1 MNPFQSPQL
10 YHEHF
15 HGSEAVK
22 FRIWSGQKAS
32 SRGCHSSGRYSEAVT
47 DSIHASSPAIH
58 TSRRL
63 KRLAIA
69 AAGLAVI
76 APLTTGCYNGLD
88 ASTNVQATT
97 AAGNGV
103 QANVGMIAI
112 DNATLVQGPAT
123 TGTLLM
129 RVTNQGVETDAL
141 VQASINGQPAEI
153 VGSVVEITPSSSV
166 SFAWDSVHYVNTIA
180 LNVPM
185 SSYVPVE
192 LLFEKAGVVEFNA
205 LTVPP
210 TGVYEGIAPGN

>member
-1 MNPFQSPQL
+1 L
-10 YHEHF
+10 R
-15 HGSEAVK
+15 K
-22 FRIWSGQKAS
+22 
-32 SRGCHSSGRYSEAVT
+32 
-47 DSIHASSPAIH
+47 
-58 TSRRL
+58 
-63 KRLAIA
+63 LAIA

-76 APLTTGCYNGLD
+76 APITTGCYNGMD

-103 QANVGMIAI
+103 QANVGSMTI

-129 RVTNQGVETDAL
+129 RITNQGVETDSL
-141 VQASINGQPAEI
+141 VQASINGEPAEI
-153 VGSVVEITPSSSV
+153 VGGVVEFTPGASV
-166 SFAWDSVHYVNTIA
+166 SFAWDSMNYVNTIA

>member
-1 MNPFQSPQL
+1 M
-10 YHEHF
+10 
-15 HGSEAVK
+15 
-22 FRIWSGQKAS
+22 
-32 SRGCHSSGRYSEAVT
+32 
-47 DSIHASSPAIH
+47 
-58 TSRRL
+58 
-63 KRLAIA
+63 A
-69 AAGLAVI
+69 AAGLAMIVPI
-76 APLTTGCYNGLD
+76 TTGCYNGMN

-103 QANVGMIAI
+103 QASVGSMAI

-129 RVTNQGVETDAL
+129 RITNQGVETDSL
-141 VQASINGQPAEI
+141 VQASINGEPAEI
-153 VGSVVEITPSSSV
+153 VGEVVEFTPGASV
-166 SFAWDSVHYVNTIA
+166 SFAWDSTNYVNTIA

-192 LLFEKAGVVEFNA
+192 LLFENAGVVEFNA